1 MIGKPRVFALFVVF
15 VIMSFSF
22 TSLVL
27 AGSTTVT
34 STGIKFPD
42 GTTQTTAATGGGS
55 SLWSQSG
62 SDIYYNDGNVSIGT
76 TTPTWAELGAIKFA
90 VGGDF
95 FFGDSECGL
104 LGYRNGNT
112 MQIVGVDITDSTF
125 NNIHLRAN
133 KSPGGVFLK
142 TNGYVGIGTT
152 SPEVT
157 LHVKGPDGSHA
168 GIIMD
173 SGGGNSNY
181 IFSENGSAKWRIRNE
196 ASDDALRFWNGAD
209 TINPLTILSNGYIGI
224 GTSSPSYPLEMASG
238 AHVTTAGVWTNAS
251 SREYKENIRD
261 LSYDEATLALLS
273 LKPSKFNYKVDKD
286 DDYLGFIAEDVP
298 DLVATKDRK
307 GLSPMDIVAVLTKVV
322 QKQQKEYTVLNTKFQ
337 QQQKENA
344 VLNTKLAA
352 IMSRLE
358 ALEK

>member
-1 MIGKPRVFALFVVF
+1 MKMKTGLFEFLTVVFA
-15 VIMSFSF
+15 F
-22 TSLVL
+22 TTFAILSPAL
-27 AGSTTVT
+27 AGPINIKGSGTNDAKVKIDSVEGDHPSVNFLDNGKQKGVVGWYRTEDAMKFVYSNTLASSNGITLKPGGNVGIGTSMPYHRLEVHGYSCRFWLAGEGDVYITHADFVT
-34 STGIKFPD
+34 SIFGANCGD
-42 GTTQTTAATGGGS
+42 DCGVQLA
-55 SLWSQSG
+55 
-62 SDIYYNDGNVSIGT
+62 
-76 TTPTWAELGAIKFA
+76 LGA
-90 VGGDF
+90 
-95 FFGDSECGL
+95 
-104 LGYRNGNT
+104 NGTEAIRIDN
-112 MQIVGVDITDSTF
+112 S
-125 NNIHLRAN
+125 AN
-133 KSPGGVFLK
+133 
-142 TNGYVGIGTT
+142 VGIGTT
-152 SPEVT
+152 
-157 LHVKGPDGSHA
+157 
-168 GIIMD
+168 
-173 SGGGNSNY
+173 
-181 IFSENGSAKWRIRNE
+181 
-196 ASDDALRFWNGAD
+196 
-209 TINPLTILSNGYIGI
+209 
-224 GTSSPSYPLEMASG
+224 SPSYPLEMASG
-238 AHVTTAGVWTNAS
+238 AHVTTGGVWTNAS